1 MATLIGFGNLA
12 ERDPP
17 AGSFDFPPPPSH
29 APGASFSLA
38 PWLQGDSFRGCP
50 HYKCD
55 EVDHDVHNHSC
66 IVFLGNR
73 EVSQPEE
80 SQADLNPSP

>member
-17 AGSFDFPPPPSH
+17 AGSFDFPQPPSH

-38 PWLQGDSFRGCP
+38 PWLQDDSFRGCP

-55 EVDHDVHNHSC
+55 EVDHDVHNLLLSS
-66 IVFLGNR
+66 GT
-73 EVSQPEE
+73 EK
-80 SQADLNPSP
+80 SPNLRKVRLILTPILS